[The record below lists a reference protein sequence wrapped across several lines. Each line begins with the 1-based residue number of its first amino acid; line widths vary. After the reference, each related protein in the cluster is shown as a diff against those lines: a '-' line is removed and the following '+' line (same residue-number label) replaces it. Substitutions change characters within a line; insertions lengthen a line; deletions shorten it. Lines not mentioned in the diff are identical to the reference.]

1 MDRNLSLD
9 RKKRSEN
16 EDPEK
21 LNVIVADTEL
31 STFENLRPL
40 QDEFRFLNLS
50 SEFAADFIL
59 DYEKTDILFLGKKI
73 ASSEKLMRKAEKKRV
88 KVFVIGTDIKYPVD
102 VSEVRAILEF
112 ERTAKIAAFPE
123 KRQGSRVRGLFK
135 NILSDKNPLHKSF
148 SEQAE
153 QEEDKA
159 FLKHEAEKALE
170 AESEDE
176 WLKILSGE
184 KEAEILPESHKEQ
197 DIAKSNIEHMGS
209 NNSGDYGIINA
220 VNNEA
225 IYAGP
230 SGNDAGTETEK
241 KYGSSTRE
249 AYKDF
254 WEENII
260 ETELRHQKK
269 EKAPGSNEPFL
280 NKEFIAIK
288 QKVLVF
294 IKAKG
299 GVGSTILSVLLAYQL
314 RKLKTLLVDMNFSE
328 GGSDLGYYL
337 DVPKSPNMMVFT
349 EGYNRSAMDNSI
361 INYKGYF
368 DILQAPPSYEMTK
381 KLDLQDIYSLVDVAR
396 KKYHLIIFDMPNQIN
411 DIFLGVIDMADIA
424 ILVSDFTT
432 GSFGRLASIT
442 NRFIYNEVEKILVLN
457 RRRNGNAIALA
468 KSSLKDFYGVREL
481 VSIDE
486 SEALSERTSFTGT
499 DMSRL
504 KEANILTEKVLEKLS
519 CE

>member
-1 MDRNLSLD
+1 MDRNLSLE
-9 RKKRSEN
+9 RKKRRESQ
-16 EDPEK
+16 DPEQ
-21 LNVIVADTEL
+21 LNVIVADTDWQ
-31 STFENLRPL
+31 TFENLKPL

-50 SEFAADFIL
+50 SEFAAEFIL

-73 ASSEKLMRKAEKKRV
+73 ASSEKLMRKAQKKRV

-102 VSEVRAILEF
+102 ESEVRTILEF
-112 ERTAKIAAFPE
+112 ERTAKIAASSE
-123 KRQGSRVRGLFK
+123 KRQGGRVGGLFK
-135 NILSDKNPLHKSF
+135 NILSDKNPLHRSF

-153 QEEDKA
+153 QEDDKT
-159 FLKHEAEKALE
+159 FLKHRAEKAQE

-184 KEAEILPESHKEQ
+184 KEAEILSESHKEQ
-197 DIAKSNIEHMGS
+197 DIPKSGTEDAGTKTN
-209 NNSGDYGIINA
+209 GDYKKIINA
-220 VNNEA
+220 V
-225 IYAGP
+225 
-230 SGNDAGTETEK
+230 GTR
-241 KYGSSTRE
+241 G

-260 ETELRHQKK
+260 EAEPRHQKK
-269 EKAPGSNEPFL
+269 EKVPGPNEPFL

-396 KKYHLIIFDMPNQIN
+396 KKYHLIIFDMPNQVN

-432 GSFGRLASIT
+432 GSFGRLASIA

-457 RRRNGNAIALA
+457 RKRNGNAVALA

-486 SEALSERTSFTGT
+486 SEALSERTSFTGA

>member
-1 MDRNLSLD
+1 MDRNLSLE
-9 RKKRSEN
+9 RKKRRESQ
-16 EDPEK
+16 DPEQ
-21 LNVIVADTEL
+21 LNVIVADTDWQ
-31 STFENLRPL
+31 TFENLKPL

-73 ASSEKLMRKAEKKRV
+73 ASSEKLMRKAQKKRV
-88 KVFVIGTDIKYPVD
+88 KFFVIGTDIKYPAD
-102 VSEVRAILEF
+102 ESEVRAILEF
-112 ERTAKIAAFPE
+112 ERTAKIAAFSE
-123 KRQGSRVRGLFK
+123 KRQGGRVGGLFK
-135 NILSDKNPLHKSF
+135 NILSDKNPLHRSF

-153 QEEDKA
+153 QEDDKA
-159 FLKHEAEKALE
+159 FLRHRAEKAQE

-184 KEAEILPESHKEQ
+184 KEAEISSENNKEQ
-197 DIAKSNIEHMGS
+197 DVPKSNIEDTGTKT
-209 NNSGDYGIINA
+209 NGDYKKIINA
-220 VNNEA
+220 V
-225 IYAGP
+225 G
-230 SGNDAGTETEK
+230 
-241 KYGSSTRE
+241 TRE
-249 AYKDF
+249 DYKDF

-260 ETELRHQKK
+260 EAEPRHQKK
-269 EKAPGSNEPFL
+269 EKVPGSNEPFL

-396 KKYHLIIFDMPNQIN
+396 KKYHLIIFDMPNQVN

-424 ILVSDFTT
+424 VLVSDFTT

-457 RRRNGNAIALA
+457 RKRNGNAVALA

-486 SEALSERTSFTGT
+486 SEALSERTSFTGA